1 MTINGHHTFFSL
13 PLHAAPA
20 PSKYLRWPPPSDLV
34 QLIFPLQGNVIRIPG
49 LCVCIPITSLDPS
62 NWEWMVYCF
71 CVTGEEADVERLG
84 HLAQDAERSPHSSGS
99 WITSQRLCSL
109 PPPGGGAGRGAAVGN
124 CTPPSLSRAV
134 PTSLLR
140 IGYPTHHPPPPEFE
154 SPNVTQC
161 FSAVTSTYLV
171 VKEAKI
177 QEQVALETKRPSLAP
192 DLTPPPSRLLCE
204 SSRTS
209 FQPFT

>member
-71 CVTGEEADVERLG
+71 CVTGEETDVERLG

-134 PTSLLR
+134 PMSLLR
-140 IGYPTHHPPPPEFE
+140 IGYPTHHPPPPKFAP
-154 SPNVTQC
+154 PNVTHSVF
-161 FSAVTSTYLV
+161 FSGNINIPCCKRSKDTRASGIGDETSLLGSRPNTSP
-171 VKEAKI
+171 I
-177 QEQVALETKRPSLAP
+177 QAP
-192 DLTPPPSRLLCE
+192 L
-204 SSRTS
+204 
-209 FQPFT
+209 

>member
-71 CVTGEEADVERLG
+71 CVTGEETDVERLG

-99 WITSQRLCSL
+99 RITCQRLCSL
-109 PPPGGGAGRGAAVGN
+109 PPSGGGAGRGAAVGN
-124 CTPPSLSRAV
+124 CTPPSISRAA

-140 IGYPTHHPPPPEFE
+140 ICYPTHHHYHRNSCLPM
-154 SPNVTQC
+154 SRIQC

-171 VKEAKI
+171 VKEAKM
-177 QEQVALETKRPSLAP
+177 TKRPSLAP